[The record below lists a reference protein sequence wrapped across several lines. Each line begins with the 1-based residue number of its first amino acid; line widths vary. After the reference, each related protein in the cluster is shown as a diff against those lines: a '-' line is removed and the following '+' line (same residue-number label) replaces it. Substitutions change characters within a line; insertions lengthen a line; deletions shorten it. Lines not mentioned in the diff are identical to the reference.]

1 MNALITG
8 GTGFIGS
15 RLALKCL
22 ERGDSV
28 TVFGQEN
35 TSAEVENRQLM
46 ESRGA
51 EVTLGSVTDRDK
63 VFASVNG
70 VDVVYHLAAAQHEA
84 NVPDQVFWDVNA
96 GGTKNILEASEKR
109 GVKRFV
115 HGSTIGVYGSSLGGS
130 IDEQSP
136 LKPDNIYGITKLEG
150 EKLAFSYRKKLP
162 VVIIRIS
169 ETYGPG
175 DRRLLKLFKAIKKK
189 AFFMIGNG
197 ENIHHLIFVDD
208 LIEGFFQAAVTEKAA
223 GEIFVLAGK
232 EFLTTNDMVR
242 VIAEDLGTGGPRFH
256 APLSPFLMVATVM
269 EKTMRPMGIQ
279 PPIHRR
285 RMDFFRKSF
294 FFSHQK
300 ASDILGFA
308 PKFSFKEGVSETVK
322 WYNEMGYLS

>member
-1 MNALITG
+1 MNVLITG

-28 TVFGQEN
+28 RVFGQEN
-35 TSAEVENRQLM
+35 TPAEVENRQLI
-46 ESRGA
+46 ENRGA

-70 VDVVYHLAAAQHEA
+70 VDVVYHFAAAQHEA

-96 GGTKNILEASEKR
+96 GGTKNILEASEKA
-109 GVKRFV
+109 GVKCFV

-130 IDEQSP
+130 IDETSP

-150 EKLAFSYRKKLP
+150 EKLVFSYRKKIP

-175 DRRLLKLFKAIKKK
+175 DRRLLKLFKAVRKK

-208 LIEGFFQAAVTEKAA
+208 LIEGFLHAAVTEKAA

-232 EFLTTNDMVR
+232 ESLTTNDMVR
-242 VIAEDLGTGGPRFH
+242 LIAEDLGTGGPRFH

-269 EKTMRPMGIQ
+269 EKTMGPMGIQ
-279 PPIHRR
+279 PPLHRR

-308 PKFSFKEGVSETVK
+308 PKFSFKDGVSETAK
-322 WYNEMGYLS
+322 WYNEMGYL